1 MVLIIVLQI
10 HGNRDRLGENYMNKM
25 NYRIALQ
32 SRTMLMDGLIK
43 LMETYDFSMITVTQ
57 ICQEAGLS
65 RRTFYRLYNTRE
77 DVLDEYMSTLAED
90 FIHMV
95 ADVSPH
101 HYTEVAAVYFEFWKQ
116 HGNFLNLLKK
126 NKMLEII
133 YRLSGEIA
141 PVIFQK
147 VKPDMKLDDLTL
159 SYSLSYSLGGLN
171 GMLIRWVEEG
181 MRLSSEQIKSILEGT
196 LQIAVI

>member
-1 MVLIIVLQI
+1 MAFIIVLQI
-10 HGNRDRLGENYMNKM
+10 QRNRDRLGEYHMNKM

-32 SRTMLMDGLIK
+32 SKRMLMDGLIK

-77 DVLDEYMSTLAED
+77 DILDGYMSMLAGG

-95 ADVSPH
+95 TETSPH
-101 HYTEVAAVYFEFWKQ
+101 HYTEVAALYFEFWKQ
-116 HGNFLNLLKK
+116 HEIFLNLLKK

-133 YRLSGEIA
+133 YRISGEIA
-141 PVIFQK
+141 PAVFQK
-147 VKPDMKLDDLTL
+147 VKPDIELNVMTR
-159 SYSLSYSLGGLN
+159 SYCLSYSLGGLN
-171 GMLIRWVEEG
+171 GMLIRWVEDG
-181 MRLSSEQIKSILEGT
+181 MKLSPEQIKSILDGT
-196 LQIAVI
+196 LHIALI

>member
-1 MVLIIVLQI
+1 
-10 HGNRDRLGENYMNKM
+10 MNKM

-32 SRTMLMDGLIK
+32 SKRMLMDGLIK
-43 LMETYDFSMITVTQ
+43 LMETYDFSIITVTQ

-77 DVLDEYMSTLAED
+77 DILNGYMSTLAEE

-95 ADVSPH
+95 AEVSPC

-116 HGNFLNLLKK
+116 HETFLNLLKK
-126 NKMLEII
+126 NNLLDII
-133 YRLSGEIA
+133 YRISGDLA
-141 PVIFQK
+141 PVVFQK
-147 VKPDMKLDDLTL
+147 VKPDMELEGMAL
-159 SYSLSYSLGGLN
+159 SYSLYYSLGGLN

-181 MRLSSEQIKSILEGT
+181 MKLSSGQIKAILSDT
-196 LQIAVI
+196 LRIALI